1 MKPKTL
7 KEIKVVA
14 LLLGLLIVPVLITSY
29 VRENVSVQTPISADS
44 LDELAQAYRKSGI
57 DQFLSA
63 KRVLQK
69 RVSFNLRN
77 DDDSKAQMAAM
88 NIAVYMF
95 PELLH
100 ETHLEKQYAEENFK
114 PLQVKIESTPGT
126 REAQDNFEELRNL
139 VWTYENPK
147 QNEQGLS
154 EYANK
159 MLKVYGALSWK

>member
-14 LLLGLLIVPVLITSY
+14 LLLSLLMVPILVTSHM
-29 VRENVSVQTPISADS
+29 RENVSLHTPISAVS
-44 LDELAQAYRKSGI
+44 LDELAQTYRKSGI
-57 DQFLSA
+57 ERFLDA
-63 KRVLQK
+63 KRTLQK
-69 RVSFNLRN
+69 RVSFNLKN

-95 PELLH
+95 PDLLH
-100 ETHLEKQYAEENFK
+100 DTHLEKQYAEEHFK
-114 PLQVKIESTPGT
+114 PLQDRIETVPGT

-139 VWTYENPK
+139 VWNYENPK

-154 EYANK
+154 EYANE
-159 MLKVYGALSWK
+159 MLKIYGALSWK

>member
-1 MKPKTL
+1 MKQNTL
-7 KEIKVVA
+7 KEVKVVA
-14 LLLGLLIVPVLITSY
+14 LLLGLLVLPVLITSY
-29 VRENVSVQTPISADS
+29 MREEVSVHAPISSES

-57 DQFLSA
+57 DQFFTV

-69 RVSFNLRN
+69 RVSFNLKN

-100 ETHLEKQYAEENFK
+100 ETHLEKKYAEDNFK
-114 PLQVKIESTPGT
+114 PLQEKIEALPGT

-139 VWTYENPK
+139 VWNYENPK

-154 EYANK
+154 EYANE